1 MERPFVPKQGGRALR
16 GAGRWGSQG
25 MSGGRD
31 GTAVTEKGGA
41 AVWLLAVG
49 QTLIY
54 AGCYYSFPAL
64 LPDLEA
70 ATGWSKGELALGPTL
85 AFLVMAALTPFTGKL
100 VDRGLGGE
108 MLTWLPAVIALGV
121 AGLGLVGSLAGW
133 LALWALIGVA
143 QAGSLYETCFAFLT
157 RRLGDGARAA
167 ITQVTLVAGF
177 AGTLAFPL
185 GHWLG
190 AAFGG
195 QGALLVFAGLVLL
208 AAPLNAVAARQ
219 LRRRERAGQVIP
231 PTPPGVLQAALRR
244 PAFWAIALGFLAVYL
259 NHGILITYALVLFAD
274 RGAEPGM
281 AALAAACIGPAQVAG
296 RLLLLAA
303 GARVTTA
310 QATMASLG
318 GAVLAGVLL
327 WLAGVAPWL
336 IFGFALA
343 QGAGI
348 GLTSILRPVLI
359 AETLGRQGFGAI
371 SGAAAVAPIL
381 ASAAAPSVGAALLA
395 FGGTGLVYA
404 VCLGLAV
411 TGLALMAMLLLR
423 RDQFSG

>member
-1 MERPFVPKQGGRALR
+1 M
-16 GAGRWGSQG
+16 
-25 MSGGRD
+25 
-31 GTAVTEKGGA
+31 VTEKGGA
-41 AVWLLAVG
+41 AVWLLAIG

-64 LPDLEA
+64 LPDLVA
-70 ATGWSKGELALGPTL
+70 ATGWTKGELALGPTL
-85 AFLVMAALTPFTGKL
+85 AFLIMAGLTPFTGRL

-108 MLTWLPAVIALGV
+108 MLIWLPGLCALGV

-167 ITQVTLVAGF
+167 ITSVTLVAGF

-190 AAFGG
+190 SALGG
-195 QGALLVFAGLVLL
+195 QGALVVFAGLILL
-208 AAPLNAVAARQ
+208 AMPLNALAVRQ
-219 LRRRERAGQVIP
+219 LRQRERAGQV
-231 PTPPGVLQAALRR
+231 TPPSPPGILQAALRK
-244 PAFWAIALGFLAVYL
+244 PAFWIIAVGFLAVYL
-259 NHGILITYALVLFAD
+259 NHGILITYALILFAD
-274 RGAEPGM
+274 RGAAPGL

-296 RLLLLAA
+296 RLVLLAA
-303 GARVTTA
+303 GARVTTT

-318 GAVLAGVLL
+318 GTVLAGLLL
-327 WLAGVAPWL
+327 WLAGLAPWL
-336 IFGFALA
+336 IFAFALA

-359 AETLGRQGFGAI
+359 AEILGRQGFGAI

-381 ASAAAPSVGAALLA
+381 ASAAAPSVGAGLLA
-395 FGGTGLVYA
+395 LGGPGLVYA

-411 TGLALMAMLLLR
+411 TGLSLMALLLVQ
-423 RDQFSG
+423 RDRFGG

>member
-1 MERPFVPKQGGRALR
+1 M
-16 GAGRWGSQG
+16 
-25 MSGGRD
+25 
-31 GTAVTEKGGA
+31 
-41 AVWLLAVG
+41 AVWLLALG

-64 LPDLEA
+64 LPELVA
-70 ATGWSKGELALGPTL
+70 ATGWSKAELALGPTL
-85 AFLVMAALTPFTGKL
+85 AFLIMAGLTPFTGRL

-108 MLTWLPAVIALGV
+108 MLIWLPVLCALGV
-121 AGLGLVGSLAGW
+121 AGLGLVGSLTGW

-167 ITQVTLVAGF
+167 ITRVTLVAGF

-190 AAFGG
+190 QVLGG
-195 QGALLVFAGLVLL
+195 QGALVVFAGLALL
-208 AAPLNAVAARQ
+208 AAPLNAVAVRQ
-219 LRRRERAGQVIP
+219 LRRRERAGQAIP
-231 PTPPGVLQAALRR
+231 PSPPGVLQAALKK
-244 PAFWAIALGFLAVYL
+244 PAFWIISLGFLAVYL
-259 NHGILITYALVLFAD
+259 NHGILITYALILFAD
-274 RGAEPGM
+274 RGAAPAL

-296 RLLLLAA
+296 RLVLLAA
-303 GARVTTA
+303 GARVTTG

-318 GAVLAGVLL
+318 GTVLAGVLL
-327 WLAGVAPWL
+327 WLAGAAPLL
-336 IFGFALA
+336 IFAFALA

-359 AETLGRQGFGAI
+359 AEILGRQGFGAI

-395 FGGTGLVYA
+395 LGGPGLVYA
-404 VCLGLAV
+404 VCLALAV
-411 TGLALMAMLLLR
+411 TGLALMALLLMR
-423 RDQFSG
+423 RDRMTG

>member
-1 MERPFVPKQGGRALR
+1 
-16 GAGRWGSQG
+16 
-25 MSGGRD
+25 MSAAEDR
-31 GTAVTEKGGA
+31 GGA
-41 AVWLLAVG
+41 AVWLLALG

-70 ATGWSKGELALGPTL
+70 ATGWTKAELALGPTL
-85 AFLVMAALTPFTGKL
+85 AFLVMAGLTPFTGRL

-108 MLTWLPAVIALGV
+108 MLVWLPVLCALGV
-121 AGLGLVGSLAGW
+121 AGLGLVGSLTGW
-133 LALWALIGVA
+133 LVLWALIGVA

-157 RRLGDGARAA
+157 RRMGDGARAA
-167 ITQVTLVAGF
+167 ITRVTLVAGF

-190 AAFGG
+190 AAMGG
-195 QGALLVFAGLVLL
+195 NGALVAFAGLVLL
-208 AAPLNAVAARQ
+208 AAPLNAVAVRQ
-219 LRRRERAGQVIP
+219 LRRRERAGQVVP
-231 PTPPGVLQAALRR
+231 PSPPGVLQAALRK

-274 RGAEPGM
+274 RGAAPGL

-296 RLLLLAA
+296 RLVLLAA

-318 GAVLAGVLL
+318 SMVVAGVLL
-327 WLAGVAPWL
+327 WIAGAAPAL
-336 IFGFALA
+336 IFAFALA

-359 AETLGRQGFGAI
+359 AEILGRQGFGAI

-381 ASAAAPSVGAALLA
+381 ASAAAPSVGAGLLA
-395 FGGTGLVYA
+395 LGGPGLVYA

-411 TGLALMAMLLLR
+411 VGLALMAALLAR
-423 RDQFSG
+423 RESV

>member
-1 MERPFVPKQGGRALR
+1 M
-16 GAGRWGSQG
+16 
-25 MSGGRD
+25 
-31 GTAVTEKGGA
+31 VTEKGGA

-64 LPDLEA
+64 LPDLVA
-70 ATGWSKGELALGPTL
+70 ATGWTKGELALGPTL
-85 AFLVMAALTPFTGKL
+85 AFLIMAGLTPFTGRL

-108 MLTWLPAVIALGV
+108 MLIWLPGLCALGV

-167 ITQVTLVAGF
+167 ITSVTLVAGF

-190 AAFGG
+190 SALGG
-195 QGALLVFAGLVLL
+195 QGALVVFAGLILL
-208 AAPLNAVAARQ
+208 AMPLNALAVRQ
-219 LRRRERAGQVIP
+219 LRQRERAGQV
-231 PTPPGVLQAALRR
+231 TPPSPPGILQAALRK
-244 PAFWAIALGFLAVYL
+244 PAFWIIAVGFLAVYL
-259 NHGILITYALVLFAD
+259 NHGILITYALILFAD
-274 RGAEPGM
+274 RGAAPGL

-296 RLLLLAA
+296 RLVLLAA
-303 GARVTTA
+303 GARVTTT

-318 GAVLAGVLL
+318 GTVLAGVLL
-327 WLAGVAPWL
+327 WLAGLAPWL
-336 IFGFALA
+336 IFAFALA

-359 AETLGRQGFGAI
+359 AEILGRQGFGAI

-381 ASAAAPSVGAALLA
+381 ASAAAPSVGAGLLA
-395 FGGTGLVYA
+395 LGGPGLVYA

-411 TGLALMAMLLLR
+411 TGLSLMALLLVR
-423 RDQFSG
+423 RDRFGG

>member
-1 MERPFVPKQGGRALR
+1 
-16 GAGRWGSQG
+16 
-25 MSGGRD
+25 
-31 GTAVTEKGGA
+31 VTETRSADGGGM
-41 AVWLLAVG
+41 AVWLLALG

-64 LPDLEA
+64 LPELVA
-70 ATGWSKGELALGPTL
+70 ATGWSKAELALGPTL
-85 AFLVMAALTPFTGKL
+85 AFLIMAGLTPFTGRL

-108 MLTWLPAVIALGV
+108 MLIWLPGLCALGV
-121 AGLGLVGSLAGW
+121 AGLGLVGSLTGW

-167 ITQVTLVAGF
+167 ITRVTLVAGF

-190 AAFGG
+190 QVLGG
-195 QGALLVFAGLVLL
+195 QGALVVFAGLALL
-208 AAPLNAVAARQ
+208 AAPLNAVAVRQ
-219 LRRRERAGQVIP
+219 LRRRERAGQAIP
-231 PTPPGVLQAALRR
+231 PSPPGVLQAALKK
-244 PAFWAIALGFLAVYL
+244 PAFWIISLGFLAVYL
-259 NHGILITYALVLFAD
+259 NHGILITYALILFAD
-274 RGAEPGM
+274 RGAAPAL

-296 RLLLLAA
+296 RLVLLAA
-303 GARVTTA
+303 GARVTTG

-318 GAVLAGVLL
+318 GTVLAGVLL
-327 WLAGVAPWL
+327 WLAGAAPLL
-336 IFGFALA
+336 IFAFALA

-359 AETLGRQGFGAI
+359 AEILGRQGFGAI

-395 FGGTGLVYA
+395 LGGPGLVYA
-404 VCLGLAV
+404 VCLALAV
-411 TGLALMAMLLLR
+411 TGLALMALLLMR
-423 RDQFSG
+423 RDRMTG

>member
-1 MERPFVPKQGGRALR
+1 M
-16 GAGRWGSQG
+16 
-25 MSGGRD
+25 
-31 GTAVTEKGGA
+31 TEKGGA
-41 AVWLLAVG
+41 AVWLLAGG
-49 QTLIY
+49 QTLVY

-64 LPDLEA
+64 LPDLVA
-70 ATGWSKGELALGPTL
+70 ATGWTKGELALGPTL
-85 AFLVMAALTPFTGKL
+85 AFLIMAGLTPFTGRL

-108 MLTWLPAVIALGV
+108 MLIWLPGLCALGV

-167 ITQVTLVAGF
+167 ITSVTLVAGF

-190 AAFGG
+190 SALGG
-195 QGALLVFAGLVLL
+195 QGALVVFAGLIFL
-208 AAPLNAVAARQ
+208 AMPLNALAVRQ
-219 LRRRERAGQVIP
+219 LRQRERAGQV
-231 PTPPGVLQAALRR
+231 TPPSPPGILQAALRK
-244 PAFWAIALGFLAVYL
+244 PAFWIIAVGFLAVYL
-259 NHGILITYALVLFAD
+259 NHGILITYALILFAD
-274 RGAEPGM
+274 RGAAPGL

-296 RLLLLAA
+296 RLVLLAA
-303 GARVTTA
+303 GARVTTT

-318 GAVLAGVLL
+318 GTVLAGLLL
-327 WLAGVAPWL
+327 WLAGLAPWL
-336 IFGFALA
+336 IFAFALA

-359 AETLGRQGFGAI
+359 AEILGRQGFGAI

-381 ASAAAPSVGAALLA
+381 ASAAAPSVGAGLLA
-395 FGGTGLVYA
+395 LGGPGLVYA
-404 VCLGLAV
+404 VCLALAV
-411 TGLALMAMLLLR
+411 TGLALMALLLR
-423 RDQFSG
+423 RRESFGG